1 MPQLTKEILIYDL
14 LQLGR
19 KEEANYLSEGNNRK
33 ASHILLARNHL
44 VCALL
49 GSIKSMR
56 ETLDLLIT
64 NPKTAK
70 PNVAD
75 EDVRK
80 LLINFKEMLS
90 ELYGI

>member
-1 MPQLTKEILIYDL
+1 MPHLTKEILAYDI
-14 LQLGR
+14 LQFGR
-19 KEEANYLSEGNNRK
+19 KEEATYISEGNNRK
-33 ASHILLARNHL
+33 ASHILIARNHL

-49 GSIKSMR
+49 DSIKAMR
-56 ETLDLLIT
+56 ETLELLIS
-64 NPKTAK
+64 NPQTAK
-70 PNVAD
+70 PNEAD

>member
-1 MPQLTKEILIYDL
+1 MPNLTKEEVAYHI

-19 KEEANYLSEGNNRK
+19 KEEALLIAEGNNRK

-49 GSIKSMR
+49 DSIKSMR

-70 PNVAD
+70 PNVTD
-75 EDVRK
+75 EEVRN
-80 LLINFKEMLS
+80 LLIEFKDMLS